1 MQRKKEGWPMAGVP
15 DPLMQPPVPVEQVY
29 GLGVAGPPAEQPE
42 RSPENPQPE
51 AVQRENGEFSDQA
64 VGRNVDV
71 EA

>member
-1 MQRKKEGWPMAGVP
+1 MADIP
-15 DPLMQPPVPVEQVY
+15 DPLMQPPVPVEQVR

-42 RSPENPQPE
+42 RNAERQPPET
-51 AVQRENGEFSDQA
+51 VQRENEEFSDQS

>member
-1 MQRKKEGWPMAGVP
+1 MADVP
-15 DPLMQPPVPVEQVY
+15 DPLMQSPVPVEQVH

-42 RSPENPQPE
+42 RNPENPQPE